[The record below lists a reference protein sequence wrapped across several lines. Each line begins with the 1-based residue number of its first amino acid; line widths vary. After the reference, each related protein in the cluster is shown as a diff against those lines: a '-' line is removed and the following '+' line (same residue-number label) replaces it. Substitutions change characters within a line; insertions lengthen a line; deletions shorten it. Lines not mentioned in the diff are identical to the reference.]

1 MALPC
6 WRRSGYG
13 KEQAMTVVLLNAFE
27 VPVGQEETFLADWQH
42 AADWMR
48 QQPGFISSR
57 LHQSLDPDAEF
68 RYVNVAE
75 WESADD
81 FGKAAA
87 APEFQQRISGMNVR
101 AHPALYRVV
110 IE

>member
-1 MALPC
+1 M
-6 WRRSGYG
+6 S
-13 KEQAMTVVLLNAFE
+13 VVLVNAFE
-27 VPVGQEETFLADWQH
+27 VPAGQEERFLADWQH

-48 QQPGFISSR
+48 QQPGFLSSR
-57 LHQSLDPDAEF
+57 LHQSLGPSAEL

-75 WESADD
+75 WASADH

-87 APEFQQRISGMNVR
+87 SPEFQQRISGMNVQ
-101 AHPALYRVV
+101 AHPALYRIV

>member
-1 MALPC
+1 M
-6 WRRSGYG
+6 S
-13 KEQAMTVVLLNAFE
+13 VVLVNAFE
-27 VPVGQEETFLADWQH
+27 VPAGQEEQFLADWQH

-48 QQPGFISSR
+48 QQPGFLSSR
-57 LHQSLDPDAEF
+57 LHQSLDPSAEF

-75 WESADD
+75 WESADH

-87 APEFQQRISGMNVR
+87 SPEFQQRISGMTAR

-110 IE
+110 VE

>member
-1 MALPC
+1 MN
-6 WRRSGYG
+6 
-13 KEQAMTVVLLNAFE
+13 VVLVNAFE
-27 VPVGQEETFLADWQH
+27 VPDGQEERFLADWRH

-48 QQPGFISSR
+48 QQSGFISSR
-57 LHQSLDPDAEF
+57 LHQSLDPAAEF

-75 WESADD
+75 WQSADH
-81 FGKAAA
+81 FRQAAA
-87 APEFQQRISGMNVR
+87 SPEFQQRISGMKVR

>member
-1 MALPC
+1 MA
-6 WRRSGYG
+6 
-13 KEQAMTVVLLNAFE
+13 KEQSMSVVLVNAFE
-27 VPVGQEETFLADWQH
+27 IPDGQEEKFLADWRH

-48 QQPGFISSR
+48 QQPGFVSSR

-75 WESADD
+75 WESADH
-81 FGKAAA
+81 FRKAAA
-87 APEFQQRISGMNVR
+87 SPEFQQRTSGMNVR

-110 IE
+110 VE

>member
-1 MALPC
+1 M
-6 WRRSGYG
+6 S
-13 KEQAMTVVLLNAFE
+13 VVLVNAFE
-27 VPVGQEETFLADWQH
+27 VPHGQEEQLLADWHH

-48 QQPGFISSR
+48 QQPGFMSSK

-75 WESADD
+75 WESADH

-87 APEFQQRISGMNVR
+87 SSEFQQRISGMTVR

-110 IE
+110 IQ

>member
-1 MALPC
+1 M
-6 WRRSGYG
+6 S
-13 KEQAMTVVLLNAFE
+13 VVLVNAFE
-27 VPVGQEETFLADWQH
+27 VPHSQEETFLADWQH
-42 AADWMR
+42 AANWMR
-48 QQPGFISSR
+48 QQPGFVSSR

-75 WESADD
+75 WESADH
-81 FGKAAA
+81 FRKAAA
-87 APEFQQRISGMNVR
+87 SPEFQRRISGMAAR